1 MQRIGAIAVFKN
13 GVLPKKLPQF
23 NVDELRNAALKGEKL
38 SNLKDFLTY
47 VKLPADRKYTNN
59 KFVADA
65 CSRIL
70 EIAAPMLA
78 KMAHH
83 VGKAI
88 NESFYSGDRAAG
100 HLIWSIYIFINE
112 DVANDNY
119 RQRALN
125 DLDFSQVKHPDA
137 QTLYRYMRVMHTSNI
152 LLSLVCEITESL
164 GHMVDVFKL
173 RYKEELEVAGETVR
187 PDLLRQLAKD
197 TGANADAIRN
207 FDANVAKTTLCFS
220 HLYPYQAADA
230 LCDVYYNQHIEPSKI
245 SMLATSRYGYNVEE
259 LAKSF
264 QWLRSET
271 LEVILDKEPQRI
283 EGFTDWLFG
292 RKKQQVNPE
301 DDPEYRDEPGD
312 SAEVNVLKRKLRKR
326 LKSQREDTEKYEK
339 LRGDRTSKGKE
350 DETPEME
357 DLRLAIKERGDEI
370 SQLND
375 ELIEAQAKI
384 RGADEV
390 IEQRRKEA
398 QRNPDN
404 IYKYKNSPSIMQTQ
418 REERERE
425 LREVEATITSL
436 DMRDAQFRES
446 VRIGV
451 EETIQQINSSLMTE
465 IAESDPAEAEKL
477 LSGREKMNHKAK
489 LALVSESGAAMIG
502 AADMT
507 NMRKALEERRAQLK
521 FEIAELKAQQNDQ
534 DVRIDKASRKYC
546 SSTIVLTALS
556 SAVWSLWSYSRSLGT
571 LLIQSRNNFLAD
583 GAKTGVGSFC
593 RYVLKRY
600 DQMMPQNPG
609 YVASLF
615 PPSSV
620 DRGVL
625 VDISNSIISEVINT
639 PQNSTQFQT
648 LLQDIMSMTNALEA
662 ENFGGG
668 AFYKV
673 IITARVALEKYGTD
687 PSVTI
692 EELRTVVNAMLRIC
706 LSVGNKLEQGVFKDM
721 FESFVNMSKKVQE
734 GAAEAGAAAFRIYT
748 YGKSLNAPSI
758 ENLTP
763 NSLFT
768 MAASAKS
775 EEYVT
780 AAHNLMKS
788 IITTGLGYTAL
799 VLLLYSQVSWSL
811 ARYNN
816 LDTNLTAEVTTWM
829 FASRTVMIG
838 VVDVMMQDIMT
849 STKSMSALAWQYSFL
864 AGIATIAS
872 LMMPG
877 YGWIGS
883 VARFLGNKV
892 EKLRAPRTAA
902 LPTPAPT
909 VAQLPPPAPAANMT
923 TPVVRN
929 LIRNTVRAAN
939 VAQRSEAK
947 VKSRS
952 PFDVKE
958 FKEDDDD
965 NESE

>member
-1 MQRIGAIAVFKN
+1 MQRIGALAVFEN

-23 NVDELRNAALKGEKL
+23 NVDELRNAALRGDKL
-38 SNLKDFLTY
+38 SNLNDFLSY

-70 EIAAPMLA
+70 ELAAPMLA

-83 VGKAI
+83 VGKTI
-88 NESFYSGDRAAG
+88 NESFYSGDRAVG

-125 DLDFSQVKHPDA
+125 DLDFSHVKHPDA

-152 LLSLVCEITESL
+152 LLSLVCEVTESL
-164 GHMVDVFKL
+164 GHMVDVFKM

-197 TGANADAIRN
+197 TGANADSIRN
-207 FDANVAKTTLCFS
+207 FDSNVAKTTLCFS

-271 LEVILDKEPQRI
+271 LEAILDTEPQRI

-326 LKSQREDTEKYEK
+326 LKLQREDTERYEK
-339 LRGDRTSKGKE
+339 LRGDRTAKGKE

-375 ELIEAQAKI
+375 ELIEVQAKI

-390 IEQRRKEA
+390 VEQRRKEA

-404 IYKYKNSPSIMQTQ
+404 IYKYRNSPSIMEEQKER
-418 REERERE
+418 REKE
-425 LREVEATITSL
+425 LREVEATITML

-446 VRIGV
+446 VRVGV
-451 EETIQQINSSLMTE
+451 QETMQQINNALLTE
-465 IAESDPAEAEKL
+465 IADSDTTEAEKL
-477 LSGREKMNHKAK
+477 LSGRDKINHKAK
-489 LALVSESGAAMIG
+489 LALISESGAAMIG
-502 AADMT
+502 ASDMT
-507 NMRKALEERRAQLK
+507 NMRKALEERKSQLR
-521 FEIAELKAQQNDQ
+521 FEIAELTSQQKDQ
-534 DVRIDKASRKYC
+534 EVMINKASRKYC
-546 SSTIVLTALS
+546 SSTIVLTAVS
-556 SAVWSLWSYSRSLGT
+556 SAVWGLWSYSRSLGT

-583 GAKTGVGSFC
+583 GAKTGVASFC
-593 RYVLKRY
+593 RYILKRY

-609 YVASLF
+609 YLASLF

-620 DRGVL
+620 DRIVL
-625 VDISNSIISEVINT
+625 SDISNSIISEVINT
-639 PQNSTQFQT
+639 PQNTEQFTT
-648 LLQDIMSMTNALEA
+648 LMKDLMSMTNALEA
-662 ENFGGG
+662 ENFGNG
-668 AFYKV
+668 AFYKTIV
-673 IITARVALEKYGTD
+673 TARVALEKFGID
-687 PSVTI
+687 PNVKI
-692 EELRTVVNAMLRIC
+692 EDLRTVVNAMLRIC
-706 LSVGNKLEQGVFKDM
+706 LSVGNKLEQSVFDGM
-721 FESFVNMSKKVQE
+721 FDAFTKISQTIQQ
-734 GAAEAGAAAFRIYT
+734 GANTTAAAAFSIYS
-748 YGKSLNAPSI
+748 YAKSVNAPSLQ
-758 ENLTP
+758 NLTP
-763 NSLFT
+763 NGLFT
-768 MAASAKS
+768 MAASAKG

-780 AAHNLMKS
+780 AAHNLIKS
-788 IITTGLGYTAL
+788 IITTGLGYTSL

-816 LDTNLTAEVTTWM
+816 LDTNLSAEVTLWM
-829 FASRTVMIG
+829 FGTRTVMIG
-838 VVDVMMQDIMT
+838 VIDVMMQDIMT
-849 STKSMSALAWQYSFL
+849 STQSMSVLQYSFL
-864 AGIATIAS
+864 AGIATVAS

-877 YGWIGS
+877 YGWIG
-883 VARFLGNKV
+883 AIGRFLSNKV

-902 LPTPAPT
+902 LPAPTPT
-909 VAQLPPPAPAANMT
+909 VAQLPPPAPAADMT
-923 TPVVRN
+923 APVVRN

-939 VAQRSEAK
+939 VVQRSEAK